1 MLSIHEFT
9 CILSWKLTSVRPVCN
24 HLWLA
29 TLHCFSQQLRYI
41 RKDNGLLE
49 MRAKQHFH
57 MAKGA
62 GRLLFGPSS
71 GKQVESPYDTVE
83 KVRFRAPHRLHH

>member
-1 MLSIHEFT
+1 MLGTHVFMRIH
-9 CILSWKLTSVRPVCN
+9 SWGLTSLRRVCN
-24 HLWLA
+24 HLVA
-29 TLHCFSQQLRYI
+29 TFHYFSQQLRYI

-71 GKQVESPYDTVE
+71 GKKVESPYDTVE